1 MRPIFEFDEILQ
13 QDIHEDGLN
22 ELSIEQQM
30 TPLTPVLSTNNN
42 TERSRTYS
50 DSSLAS
56 IDGDDHIL
64 TIRSKKQLNKNH
76 LGTNSLS
83 TSLINNEPQP
93 LFSND
98 IELYGTQLVNPLL
111 FWSSSALST

>member
-1 MRPIFEFDEILQ
+1 MRPIFELDEILQ

-22 ELSIEQQM
+22 ESSIEQQT
-30 TPLTPVLSTNNN
+30 TPTIN
-42 TERSRTYS
+42 TERPRTYS

-56 IDGDDHIL
+56 IDGDDNIS
-64 TIRSKKQLNKNH
+64 TIHSKKQSNKNH
-76 LGTNSLS
+76 LGTTSLS
-83 TSLINNEPQP
+83 TSLINNEPKP

-111 FWSSSALST
+111 FLSSSSLSV

>member
-22 ELSIEQQM
+22 ESSIEQQM
-30 TPLTPVLSTNNN
+30 TPLTPVLSTIN

-64 TIRSKKQLNKNH
+64 TIRSKKQFNKNH

-111 FWSSSALST
+111 FLSSFALST